1 MRSVD
6 SVSRRCSATAFAESG
21 SCIMRIRN
29 RDGIPGAPSPALK
42 QACLLCFLGKCWTVF
57 GRIGTEVLEGQAA
70 AFVKLQFR
78 CVRMFGHH
86 GAFSAVERSVL
97 CRSRR
102 EVSDE
107 YLLAKF
113 GFNTAENEPCKVCRK
128 PMSCPRFG
136 SVCSNVR
143 SAPPA
148 SAELRIFSTRCSSSS
163 KKDLRCTA
171 VLIALRCHAAE
182 VRSTRA

>member
-102 EVSDE
+102 EVSNE
-107 YLLAKF
+107 FNEHSLANI
-113 GFNTAENEPCKVCRK
+113 GFDTAENEPGKLYVY
-128 PMSCPRFG
+128 
-136 SVCSNVR
+136 
-143 SAPPA
+143 
-148 SAELRIFSTRCSSSS
+148 L
-163 KKDLRCTA
+163 
-171 VLIALRCHAAE
+171 
-182 VRSTRA
+182 TRASNYLTNELSNYLTRVR